1 MIDEEKIGMAA
12 SKYAKEAW
20 NFEEEQFSCMDGFRE
35 GVRWAQEE
43 FTNSLWHDASEEPKM
58 KAQVIVESQIPD
70 NSSLAYTLDG
80 NYGCWSAKVKAC
92 GYVQWCYLDDILPK
106 IGGENG

>member
-1 MIDEEKIGMAA
+1 MIEEEKIWMAA
-12 SKYAKEAW
+12 VEYSEGAY
-20 NFEEEQFSCMDGFRE
+20 NSDEEQIVMGSFIAGAE
-35 GVRWAQEE
+35 WAQKK
-43 FTNSLWHDASEEPKM
+43 FFNSLWHDASEEPKM
-58 KAQVIVESQIPD
+58 KTQVIVGSQIPD
-70 NSSLAYTLDG
+70 SSSLAYILDG